1 MSNLLVPFSVTV
13 KQAIIAFWRLEKR
26 ERVILVLSLSD
37 EKSLDTAAN
46 WFERAR
52 EKYQK
57 AQQEAASQTKN
68 SRKSKDKGALPLPIV
83 VGKDD
88 QWF

>member
-1 MSNLLVPFSVTV
+1 
-13 KQAIIAFWRLEKR
+13 
-26 ERVILVLSLSD
+26 VLSLGD

-57 AQQEAASQTKN
+57 AKLEAASQSKN
-68 SRKSKDKGALPLPIV
+68 SRKSKDKGAPSLPIV
-83 VGKDD
+83 VGKDKN
-88 QWF
+88 

>member
-1 MSNLLVPFSVTV
+1 M
-13 KQAIIAFWRLEKR
+13 
-26 ERVILVLSLSD
+26 LSLSD

-88 QWF
+88 Q